1 MSNCTSRYDAITTI
15 GIIVV
20 DVTVEID
27 IFNIRSR
34 LIFNCSS
41 TALPVYIAVNIG
53 LASRAK
59 PPITGHKH
67 IKSELDFR
75 IV

>member
-1 MSNCTSRYDAITTI
+1 MSNCTSGCDAISTI
-15 GIIVV
+15 GVIKSDI
-20 DVTVEID
+20 TIEID

-34 LIFNCSS
+34 LIFNGSS

>member
-1 MSNCTSRYDAITTI
+1 MSNCTSRYNAITTI

-34 LIFNCSS
+34 LIFNGSS

-59 PPITGHKH
+59 PPIAEPKP
-67 IKSELDFR
+67 IKGELNFR
-75 IV
+75 VI

>member
-27 IFNIRSR
+27 IFNIRGR
-34 LIFNCSS
+34 LIFNGSS
-41 TALPVYIAVNIG
+41 IGIPVYISGNIG

-59 PPITGHKH
+59 PPIAGPRP